1 MKTKCMSCGGS
12 MKKMAKGGMP
22 SKTPILGPP
31 KKPFAA
37 GIPYFI
43 GAGQTGPSSMKKGG
57 SVKKGSSI
65 KRKTTPTGAPKG
77 MNPLVYFNSLKGKT
91 KAEPKQN
98 LRKAQDGIEMN
109 GYGEDTNMMIDKPGY
124 SSGTKAPVRPK
135 IGYISGRPGEG
146 TPGGRRPM
154 TKEDILNRGKDK
166 NSPYYGMGEEDMIN
180 NKMIPKPYKK
190 GGATKA
196 AKFAALAPPYN
207 KATFADRIVGAKKN
221 AKKKK

>member
-22 SKTPILGPP
+22 SKTPILGPA

-57 SVKKGSSI
+57 STKKGSSV
-65 KRKTTPTGAPKG
+65 KRKTTHTGAPKG
-77 MNPLVYFNSLKGKT
+77 MNPLVYFNSLKGKN

-98 LRKAQDGIEMN
+98 LRKAQDGFEMN
-109 GYGEDTNMMIDKPGY
+109 GYGEDTNMMIDKPGSTGGY
-124 SSGTKAPVRPK
+124 KAPVRPG
-135 IGYISGRPGEG
+135 IGYKVGK
-146 TPGGRRPM
+146 PGGRTPETTRPVRPRPLTRPDM
-154 TKEDILNRGKDK
+154 INMGKDK
-166 NSPYYGMGEEDMIN
+166 NSPYYGASEQDMIN
-180 NKMIPKPYKK
+180 KGVIPKNKK

-207 KATFADRIVGAKKN
+207 KATFADRIAG